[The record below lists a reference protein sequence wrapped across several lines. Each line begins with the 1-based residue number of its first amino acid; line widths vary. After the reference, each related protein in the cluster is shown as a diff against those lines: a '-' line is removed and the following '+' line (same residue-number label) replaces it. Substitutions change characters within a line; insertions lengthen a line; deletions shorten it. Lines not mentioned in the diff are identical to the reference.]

1 MCDPATIASAVAMA
15 GSAVLNTVAQG
26 QAASARDDALAA
38 ERIRQSGYDKE
49 AAALNVASQDR
60 YQDFGTQQDKRSSEL
75 GDYFKGQTTAD
86 AAANQEAAAQQELP
100 QSNSNI
106 VQQEQARQLGK
117 AREFSDQQGAALG
130 NLRSFGDLLG
140 SKSLL
145 QARDAAKVGQ
155 IGGFKKGS
163 SAVLPYE
170 LEAANSK
177 GAGLKTFADLLGT
190 AGSLGM
196 SYGLR
201 APAAAASAA
210 SSSVN
215 PLSSMASARAAD
227 RASVPGYSGSAFKLF

>member
-1 MCDPATIASAVAMA
+1 MA
-15 GSAVLNTVAQG
+15 GSTVLNTVAQG

-38 ERIRQSGYDKE
+38 ERIRQGGYDKE
-49 AAALNVASQDR
+49 AAALNTASQDR
-60 YQDFGTQQDKRSSEL
+60 YQNFGEQQGQRSGEL
-75 GDYFKGQTTAD
+75 GEYFKGQTTAD
-86 AAANQEAAAQQELP
+86 AAADQEAAAQQELP
-100 QSNSNI
+100 QTSSGI
-106 VQQEQARQLGK
+106 VQQEREKQLGK

-130 NLRSFGDLLG
+130 DLRSFGDLLG

-190 AGSLGM
+190 AGSLGV
-196 SYGLR
+196 SAGLR
-201 APAAAASAA
+201 APTGAVFGGAGSNSLSGFASGR
-210 SSSVN
+210 
-215 PLSSMASARAAD
+215 LAD
-227 RASVPGYSGSAFKLF
+227 KLSVPNYAGSAFKLF